1 MSRIPN
7 YLRVSPQGVIYID
20 IDKWKHSPVRE
31 HAIEQTEQ
39 SRRYLKNES
48 DNR

>member
-20 IDKWKHSPVRE
+20 IDNWKKSSERE
-31 HAIEQTEQ
+31 REIEHTEQ
-39 SRRYLKNES
+39 LRRYLKK
-48 DNR
+48 